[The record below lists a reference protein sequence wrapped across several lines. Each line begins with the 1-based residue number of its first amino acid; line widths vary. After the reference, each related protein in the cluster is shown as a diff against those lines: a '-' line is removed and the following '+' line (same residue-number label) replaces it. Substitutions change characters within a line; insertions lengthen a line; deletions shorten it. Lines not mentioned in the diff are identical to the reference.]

1 MYKQD
6 EGDTVCLGQGLMS
19 TIVASKL
26 EVDQATVSLE
36 SIHLDENVGD
46 GNVVPTETREVSWI
60 NRVEVVAD
68 PVTIPVE
75 NRRQSTM

>member
-1 MYKQD
+1 MDK
-6 EGDTVCLGQGLMS
+6 
-19 TIVASKL
+19 
-26 EVDQATVSLE
+26 ATVSLK

-46 GNVVPTETREVSWI
+46 GNVVPTETREASRI